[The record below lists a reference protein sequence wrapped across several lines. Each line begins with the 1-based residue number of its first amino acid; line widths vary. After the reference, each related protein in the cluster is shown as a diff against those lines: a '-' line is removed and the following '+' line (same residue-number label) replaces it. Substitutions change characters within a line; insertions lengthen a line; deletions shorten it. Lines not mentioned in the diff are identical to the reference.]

1 MKTLIKNAK
10 IVTRS
15 EIIENGVCLIEDGN
29 IIQVGANFSNVEVDK
44 VIDANGGYLIPGF
57 IDLHCHGGNGL
68 DFMDATPQE
77 IEEIS
82 KFHLSHGTTTLY
94 ATTMTDSWDNIE
106 SSLRNYAEVLS
117 ADKQITLNGVHLEGP
132 WFSPAQCGAQ
142 DPENMDF
149 PSKERL
155 DYLLEYY
162 PFIKRISVAPEIE
175 NGIMIGNYGA
185 KKGLVMSVGHTDADF
200 DTVVTASENG
210 YTLLT
215 HFYSGMA
222 GVVRKNAFRVAG
234 AVEAGYYLDDM
245 NVEVIADGK
254 HLPQSLLKL
263 IYKIKGSDNICLI
276 TDGTRGS
283 GCANGTTFMLGRKIG
298 GVKSI
303 IEDDVAKLPDRTA
316 FAGSV
321 ATMDR
326 VYRTMGEAIGKN
338 LVELSKMAST
348 TPAKVMGLTD
358 RGEIAVGKRADLI
371 VLDKNL
377 NIEKVMLKGE
387 TI

>member
-1 MKTLIKNAK
+1 MKTLIKNANV
-10 IVTRS
+10 VTRS
-15 EIIENGVCLIEDGN
+15 EIIENGTCLIENG
-29 IIQVGANFSNVEVDK
+29 IIFQVGANVSRDDVEN

-68 DFMDATPQE
+68 DFMDATPEE
-77 IEEIS
+77 IEQIS
-82 KFHLSHGTTTLY
+82 KFHLTHGTTTLY
-94 ATTMTDSWDNIE
+94 ATTMTDSWNNIE
-106 SSLRNYAEVLS
+106 NSLRNYAEVLS
-117 ADKQITLNGVHLEGP
+117 ADKLITLNGVHLEGP

-155 DYLLEYY
+155 DYLLENYS
-162 PFIKRISVAPEIE
+162 FIKRISVAPEIE

-326 VYRTMGEAIGKN
+326 VYRTMGEAIGNN
-338 LVELSKMAST
+338 LIELSKMAST
-348 TPAKVMGLTD
+348 TPAKVMGLKD
-358 RGEIAVGKRADLI
+358 RGEIATGKRADLI
-371 VLDKNL
+371 ILDKKL

>member
-1 MKTLIKNAK
+1 MKTLIKNANV
-10 IVTRS
+10 VTRS
-15 EIIENGVCLIEDGN
+15 EIIENGTCLIENG
-29 IIQVGANFSNVEVDK
+29 IILQVGVNVSQDDVEN

-68 DFMDATPQE
+68 DFMDATPEE
-77 IEEIS
+77 IEQIS
-82 KFHLSHGTTTLY
+82 KFHLTHGTTTLY
-94 ATTMTDSWDNIE
+94 ATTMTDSWNNIE
-106 SSLRNYAEVLS
+106 NSLRNYAEVLS
-117 ADKQITLNGVHLEGP
+117 ADKLITLNGVHLEGP

-155 DYLLEYY
+155 DYLLENYS
-162 PFIKRISVAPEIE
+162 FIKRISVAPEIE

-185 KKGLVMSVGHTDADF
+185 EKGLVMSVGHTDADF
-200 DTVVTASENG
+200 DMVVTASENG

-326 VYRTMGEAIGKN
+326 VYRTMGEAIGNN
-338 LVELSKMAST
+338 LIELSKMAST
-348 TPAKVMGLTD
+348 TPAKVMGLKD

>member
-29 IIQVGANFSNVEVDK
+29 IIQVGANFSNAEVDK

-82 KFHLSHGTTTLY
+82 KFHLTHGTTTLY

-200 DTVVTASENG
+200 DTVVSASKNG

-215 HFYSGMA
+215 HFYS
-222 GVVRKNAFRVAG
+222 
-234 AVEAGYYLDDM
+234 
-245 NVEVIADGK
+245 
-254 HLPQSLLKL
+254 
-263 IYKIKGSDNICLI
+263 
-276 TDGTRGS
+276 
-283 GCANGTTFMLGRKIG
+283 
-298 GVKSI
+298 
-303 IEDDVAKLPDRTA
+303 
-316 FAGSV
+316 
-321 ATMDR
+321 
-326 VYRTMGEAIGKN
+326 
-338 LVELSKMAST
+338 
-348 TPAKVMGLTD
+348 
-358 RGEIAVGKRADLI
+358 
-371 VLDKNL
+371 
-377 NIEKVMLKGE
+377 
-387 TI
+387 